1 MNIRSA
7 RWRSLRSL
15 SILSLCFAVTL
26 ISALSAHA
34 ACDFA
39 PVRRQIDNVLD
50 RDSGKGGIFRR
61 EVSDGAD
68 PISMIEKLVDSGMR
82 EQVDVCRFEV
92 GEYLTKRGF
101 PPFH

>member
-1 MNIRSA
+1 MNITFA
-7 RWRSLRSL
+7 RWRSLPSL
-15 SILSLCFAVTL
+15 SIVSRCFAVTL
-26 ISALSAHA
+26 ISAPSAYA

-39 PVRRQIDNVLD
+39 PVRRQIENVLD
-50 RDSGKGGIFRR
+50 RDSTKGGVFRR
-61 EVSDGAD
+61 EVADGAD